1 MTFQLIDIPKWLF
14 SITSIFTYL
23 IIISFYFLYY
33 KVFQFLEEEKE
44 ITGKDSDSRSA
55 CSACS
60 EFSSKSEEK
69 RMFLITKCFT
79 RINEIMP
86 EKIIEFQKKI
96 IRKIYGDKKPK
107 RNFIKELIDKEKS
120 SKNNN
125 HKGKVSFKENEE
137 FMIFD

>member
-1 MTFQLIDIPKWLF
+1 MTFQLIEITNWIF
-14 SITSIFTYL
+14 SITSIFTFL
-23 IIISFYFLYY
+23 TIISFYFIYNI
-33 KVFQFLEEEKE
+33 VFMFLEEENE

-107 RNFIKELIDKEKS
+107 RKLINELIDKK
-120 SKNNN
+120 KNTGKND
-125 HKGKVSFKENEE
+125 HKWKVSFKENEE

>member
-1 MTFQLIDIPKWLF
+1 MTFQLIDITNWLF
-14 SITSIFTYL
+14 SITSILIYL
-23 IIISFYFLYY
+23 TIISIYFFYNILFL
-33 KVFQFLEEEKE
+33 VLEEDTE

-55 CSACS
+55 CSGCS

-79 RINEIMP
+79 RINEMMP

-107 RNFIKELIDKEKS
+107 RNLINELSDKQKRS
-120 SKNNN
+120 TTNN
-125 HKGKVSFKENEE
+125 HKGKVSFKDNEE

>member
-1 MTFQLIDIPKWLF
+1 MTFQLIDITNWCF
-14 SITSIFTYL
+14 SITSIL
-23 IIISFYFLYY
+23 IFLTIIYFIYNIFFL
-33 KVFQFLEEEKE
+33 VLEEDTE
-44 ITGKDSDSRSA
+44 IIGKDSDSRSA

-107 RNFIKELIDKEKS
+107 RNLINELIDKQKRTM
-120 SKNNN
+120 NNN
-125 HKGKVSFKENEE
+125 HKGKVSFKDNEE

>member
-1 MTFQLIDIPKWLF
+1 MTFQLIDITNWCF
-14 SITSIFTYL
+14 SITSIL
-23 IIISFYFLYY
+23 IFLTIIYFIYNIFFL
-33 KVFQFLEEEKE
+33 VLEEDTE

-107 RNFIKELIDKEKS
+107 RNLINELIDKQKRTM
-120 SKNNN
+120 NNN
-125 HKGKVSFKENEE
+125 HKGKVSFKDNEE